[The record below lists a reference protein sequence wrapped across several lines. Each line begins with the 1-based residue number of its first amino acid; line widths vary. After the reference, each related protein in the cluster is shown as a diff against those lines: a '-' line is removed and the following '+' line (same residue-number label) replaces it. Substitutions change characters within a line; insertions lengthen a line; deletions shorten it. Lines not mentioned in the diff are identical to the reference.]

1 MKSGRKY
8 LGLAVMAFAAV
19 AAVGCS
25 SSEGGGARAG
35 LGTQSE
41 FQEQAEMLLQKNE
54 LKADEL
60 RSYEYFSQGRGAANL
75 EYAVTGEAGKGIA
88 VLNCSSYETLAMG
101 TQCMIGSLR
110 FPEVAP

>member
-1 MKSGRKY
+1 MKNGRKY

-25 SSEGGGARAG
+25 SSEEGTRAG
-35 LGTQSE
+35 LGAQSE
-41 FQEQAEMLLQKNE
+41 FQEQAELLLQKNA

-60 RSYEYFSQGRGAANL
+60 RNYEYFSQGRGAANL

-101 TQCMIGSLR
+101 TQCIIGSLK
-110 FPEVAP
+110 FLEVAP